1 MIKAKGFGVKS
12 HGETFKPLEIER
24 REVGENDVMIKILYC
39 GICHSDVHQVRND
52 WGGSSYPIVPGHE
65 IVGKITAVGK
75 YSRDLKVGDYVGV
88 GCMVDSCGEC
98 QSCKSG
104 YEQQCDK
111 ETVWTYNSVDSLT
124 GKTTFGGYSDIITV
138 NSRFVI
144 RIGTDKDLAGIAPIL
159 CAGVTTYSPLKKFGA
174 GPGKHVAV
182 VGLGGLGH
190 MAVKLARAMGAEVTV
205 LTSSESKQDDARRLG
220 ASRSIVYHNK
230 EDIRKSGYSF
240 DIIVDT
246 IPANHDINT
255 LISTL
260 KPNGTLVLVGLPERS
275 VKYSLSPPIL
285 MDSNRAIAGSN
296 IGGIPE
302 TQAVIDFCVKNN
314 IRSDIELISFSYLDK
329 AYERIMNND
338 VKYRF
343 VIDNSTI

>member
-1 MIKAKGFGVKS
+1 M
-12 HGETFKPLEIER
+12 
-24 REVGENDVMIKILYC
+24 
-39 GICHSDVHQVRND
+39 
-52 WGGSSYPIVPGHE
+52 
-65 IVGKITAVGK
+65 
-75 YSRDLKVGDYVGV
+75 
-88 GCMVDSCGEC
+88 
-98 QSCKSG
+98 
-104 YEQQCDK
+104 
-111 ETVWTYNSVDSLT
+111 
-124 GKTTFGGYSDIITV
+124 
-138 NSRFVI
+138 
-144 RIGTDKDLAGIAPIL
+144 
-159 CAGVTTYSPLKKFGA
+159 
-174 GPGKHVAV
+174 
-182 VGLGGLGH
+182 
-190 MAVKLARAMGAEVTV
+190 
-205 LTSSESKQDDARRLG
+205 
-220 ASRSIVYHNK
+220 YHNK